1 MLVEIDRDA
10 LIDAL
15 KEELALS
22 GGSFGVRDQGLLES
36 ALARPAQLLAY
47 ADPPPTVFRLA
58 AAVAFGLVRNHPFL
72 DGKKRA
78 GFIACVMMLGV
89 NGYWLDIPDELAI
102 DTFLSL
108 AVGTV
113 DEIALAEILATH
125 CTQNTSPA
133 C

>member
-1 MLVEIDRDA
+1 MAGRSDR
-10 LIDAL
+10 
-15 KEELALS
+15 
-22 GGSFGVRDQGLLES
+22 
-36 ALARPAQLLAY
+36 PY
-47 ADPPPTVFRLA
+47 LA
-58 AAVAFGLVRNHPFL
+58 APLRSCGRQSVLSSFLKRN
-72 DGKKRA
+72 
-78 GFIACVMMLGV
+78 ISMT
-89 NGYWLDIPDELAI
+89 NGYWLDIPEELAI

>member
-47 ADPPPTVFRLA
+47 ADPPPTVFRQ
-58 AAVAFGLVRNHPFL
+58 P
-72 DGKKRA
+72 
-78 GFIACVMMLGV
+78 
-89 NGYWLDIPDELAI
+89 
-102 DTFLSL
+102 
-108 AVGTV
+108 
-113 DEIALAEILATH
+113 
-125 CTQNTSPA
+125 
-133 C
+133 

>member
-47 ADPPPTVFRLA
+47 ADPPPTVLRQPWLLA
-58 AAVAFGLVRNHPFL
+58 WFAIIRFL
-72 DGKKRA
+72 TVKSAQASLRA
-78 GFIACVMMLGV
+78 
-89 NGYWLDIPDELAI
+89 
-102 DTFLSL
+102 
-108 AVGTV
+108 
-113 DEIALAEILATH
+113 
-125 CTQNTSPA
+125 
-133 C
+133 